1 MDENPKTIMTGFA
14 PLDFLVA
21 MVSPSI
27 TESIIASW
35 DSPVY
40 ELVEK
45 SKDKGIRGIN
55 DFLQTS
61 GGMDERYLFSLTKVT
76 QEIFDKL
83 FKGQYKTLKELRD
96 DQAKTRVI
104 TDPYTYQSNL
114 NYTLFHY
121 EKEQQDR
128 EEKIILIDSIF
139 VNQ

>member
-1 MDENPKTIMTGFA
+1 MDCHP
-14 PLDFLVA
+14 
-21 MVSPSI
+21 
-27 TESIIASW
+27 
-35 DSPVY
+35 
-40 ELVEK
+40 
-45 SKDKGIRGIN
+45 
-55 DFLQTS
+55 LQTS

-76 QEIFDKL
+76 QERFDKL
-83 FKGQYKTLKELRD
+83 FIGQYKTLKELRD

-139 VNQ
+139 VN